1 MSPDD
6 GQPDGRHSPRTLR
19 RRSKVSQSD
28 LARVFKASKQQGVE
42 VEVIYDDFRVVV
54 RRSPNESDEA
64 NEWDSVL
71 PDH

>member
-6 GQPDGRHSPRTLR
+6 GQPDGSHSPRTLR

>member
-1 MSPDD
+1 M
-6 GQPDGRHSPRTLR
+6 
-19 RRSKVSQSD
+19 SQSD